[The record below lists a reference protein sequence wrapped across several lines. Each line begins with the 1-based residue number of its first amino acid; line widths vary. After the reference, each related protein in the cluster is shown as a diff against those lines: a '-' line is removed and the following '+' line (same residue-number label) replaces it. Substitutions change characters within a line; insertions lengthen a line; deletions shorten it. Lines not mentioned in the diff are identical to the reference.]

1 MHNITGCVMSRMA
14 SDKSPRSLLNQVTM
28 LHDNLH
34 DTPLSC
40 EDVIGENNA
49 GFILK
54 KVETLLLSIRNQ
66 LDVAPVTSPDVI
78 GSSSIGLMLR
88 LRDHVTVIST
98 VLTGHGVSYE
108 DENSTTLH
116 ELIRCTSHLNQS
128 VSNSPDSFCRIQ

>member
-1 MHNITGCVMSRMA
+1 MA

-34 DTPLSC
+34 DTPISC
-40 EDVIGENNA
+40 DDIIGDSNA

-66 LDVAPVTSPDVI
+66 LDVAPTCSSKVI
-78 GSSSIGLMLR
+78 GSESVGLMLR
-88 LRDHVTVIST
+88 LRDHVAVIST
-98 VLTGHGVSYE
+98 VLTGQGVTYE
-108 DENSTTLH
+108 DESTTTLH
-116 ELIRCTSHLNQS
+116 ELIRCTAHLNHS